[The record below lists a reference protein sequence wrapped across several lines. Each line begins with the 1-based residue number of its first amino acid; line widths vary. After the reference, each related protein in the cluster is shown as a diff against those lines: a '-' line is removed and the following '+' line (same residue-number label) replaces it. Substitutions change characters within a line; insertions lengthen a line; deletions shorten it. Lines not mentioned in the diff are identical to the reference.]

1 MIILELFKKNRACT
15 HDRISP
21 ETDIAYCPDCGE
33 LVENQWFL
41 TRCACCGV
49 KLKSTIKN
57 GEVVPESHFCR
68 NCGAKEFTVHQVEK
82 INFIDINF
90 AVLQKN
96 IVKPDVDEM
105 VQSWVDIKTSNYTQ
119 ELLPQ
124 FL

>member
-1 MIILELFKKNRACT
+1 MIILELFKKNRVCT
-15 HDRISP
+15 HDRIRP
-21 ETDIAYCPDCGE
+21 ETDVAYCPDCGE

-68 NCGAKEFTVHQVEK
+68 NCGCKEFTVHKVEK

-96 IVKPDVDEM
+96 IVKQDVEDV